1 MQKPLLETANKSEYS
16 VTLYGCSSFDQISR
30 ENLAKVFGEVLD
42 VVLASS
48 KSVVDAQ
55 YDYNRIVDKYEG
67 TPLPLTAAEDEKAIV
82 ERWENAYKAAFDAA
96 FVAVFGDLQSI
107 PEEAHF
113 EIEI

>member
-1 MQKPLLETANKSEYS
+1 MQKPSLGIANNSEYS
-16 VTLYGCSSFDQISR
+16 VTLYGCSSFDQVCR
-30 ENLAKVFGEVLD
+30 EKLAKVFSEVLD
-42 VVLASS
+42 VVLTSS

-67 TPLPLTAAEDEKAIV
+67 TPLPVTATGDEKAIV